1 MGMRQHLQL
10 QGKLRIT
17 YLRKE
22 DETPRNDTLA
32 VDYHIIYI
40 VTETVTI

>member
-1 MGMRQHLQL
+1 MGIRQHLQPH
-10 QGKLRIT
+10 GKLRIT

-40 VTETVTI
+40 VTVSIK